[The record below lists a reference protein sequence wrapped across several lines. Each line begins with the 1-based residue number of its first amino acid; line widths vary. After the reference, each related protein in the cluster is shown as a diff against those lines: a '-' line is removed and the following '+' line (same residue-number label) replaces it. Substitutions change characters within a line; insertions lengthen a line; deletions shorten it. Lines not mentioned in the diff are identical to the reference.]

1 MSDSVVCLWLL
12 VVQSLDRCHWRLLSG
27 RQILLARS
35 AVSVMISLSLSLS
48 LSLDLHV
55 SLSLALSQSLSLSL
69 TPPPPTHTHFVSILC
84 VSLSGTSVHLHG
96 CAVTVFCSASLLIPL
111 DTTQTLASTEEQ
123 PSEKETVSFY
133 FLLFT
138 MLTDTTKRNINF
150 DLEEQGKET
159 SKLGD

>member
-1 MSDSVVCLWLL
+1 MVA
-12 VVQSLDRCHWRLLSG
+12 QS
-27 RQILLARS
+27 Q
-35 AVSVMISLSLSLS
+35 
-48 LSLDLHV
+48 
-55 SLSLALSQSLSLSL
+55 
-69 TPPPPTHTHFVSILC
+69 
-84 VSLSGTSVHLHG
+84 
-96 CAVTVFCSASLLIPL
+96 CSASLLMPL

-123 PSEKETVSFY
+123 RKKKRCLFVY